1 MYAEIFSKAECE
13 ISLVGKAVKSCKTS
27 LYKHAVIRSGE
38 VLMFSDSKMRS
49 ERELSEFGI
58 QQDTTQRVISIVGP
72 TASGK
77 TELAI
82 NIAEEL
88 TCIGQPA
95 EIINADAYQMYKGLD
110 IGTAKPSKDEQKKVP
125 HHLID
130 ILNPEETM
138 SVARFQRLARQT
150 IASLQKRG
158 VRPILVGGSGLYARA
173 AIDDI
178 SFPGTD
184 PDIRQRLEEKAT
196 ALGSG
201 VLFQELEQRDPE
213 AAAHMNARNVRR
225 TIRALEVIELT
236 GKPYR
241 ASLPHYRYVIAGVQL
256 GLDLSREELDRRV
269 ALRTQAMRSL
279 GLVSE
284 VKNMRSH
291 LGVTASRALGYE
303 QVEEY
308 LDGKISEDEAFASI
322 EQKTRRLARKQMSWF
337 GRDPRIHWLNALAPN
352 LLQQS
357 MDIIAAADE
366 GVYDD
371 KDMKADEITVHHK
384 LGAISV

>member
-1 MYAEIFSKAECE
+1 MYAEIFSKAKFE
-13 ISLVGKAVKSCKTS
+13 ISLVGIVVKSCETS
-27 LYKHAVIRSGE
+27 LCKHAIIRSGE
-38 VLMFSDSKMRS
+38 VLMLSDSKMRS
-49 ERELSEFGI
+49 DRELSEFGI
-58 QQDTTQRVISIVGP
+58 QEETTQRVISIVGP

-88 TCIGQPA
+88 TRKGQPA

-150 IASLQKRG
+150 IANLQKRG

-201 VLFQELEQRDPE
+201 ALFQELEQRDPE

-241 ASLPHYRYVIAGVQL
+241 ASLPHYRYVIASVQL

-308 LDGKISEDEAFASI
+308 LDGTISEDEAFASI

-371 KDMKADEITVHHK
+371 KDMKADEITVHHN